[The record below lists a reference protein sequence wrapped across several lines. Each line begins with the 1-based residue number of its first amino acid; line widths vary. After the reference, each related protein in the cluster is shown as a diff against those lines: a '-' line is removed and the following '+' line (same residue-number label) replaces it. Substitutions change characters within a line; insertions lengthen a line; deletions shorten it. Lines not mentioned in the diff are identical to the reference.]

1 MTGDENP
8 DLSEPTIV
16 GEKLTSELALDF
28 SQTARVLFG
37 AGDVGE
43 TLNQVVN
50 LAVATIEA
58 CDFAGIFLVKGGELE
73 TTAHTD
79 PLVLEVDELQQRFGE
94 GPCIDAVT
102 HGVTLYAD
110 EFADDPRWLEFGP
123 QAAAKGIRSVLA
135 VPLFGNGTLGAL
147 NLYARF
153 RQAFGVVDRA
163 RGLLLAALG
172 GLAASAARTHE
183 DEARRAEN
191 LQAALVTR
199 ELIGQ
204 AQGILIER
212 ERITA
217 DQAFGILRQASQHLN
232 IKLRE
237 VAQDLVDTGER
248 PDIGTNDSQPTGGGT

>member
-1 MTGDENP
+1 VTGGD
-8 DLSEPTIV
+8 DSDFSESANLR
-16 GEKLTSELALDF
+16 EELTSELALDF
-28 SQTARVLFG
+28 SQTARALFE
-37 AGDVGE
+37 AGDVAE
-43 TLNQVVN
+43 TLNQVTN
-50 LAVATIEA
+50 LAVVTIEA
-58 CDFAGIFLVKGGELE
+58 CDFAGVFLVKAGELE
-73 TTAHTD
+73 TAAHTD
-79 PLVLEVDELQQRFGE
+79 PLVVEIDELQQRFGE
-94 GPCIDAVT
+94 GPCLDAVT

-110 EFADDPRWLEFGP
+110 ELADDSRWSEFGP
-123 QAAAKGIRSVLA
+123 EAVARGIRSVLA
-135 VPLFGNGTLGAL
+135 VPLLGDGTVGAL

-153 RQAFGVVDRA
+153 RQAFGAVDRA
-163 RGLLLAALG
+163 RGVLLAALG

-217 DQAFGILRQASQHLN
+217 DQAFGVLRQASQHLN

-237 VAQDLVDTGER
+237 VAQNLVDTGER
-248 PDIGTNDSQPTGGGT
+248 PDIGGNRSP

>member
-1 MTGDENP
+1 MTGGEKSDF
-8 DLSEPTIV
+8 SEPAIV

-28 SQTARVLFG
+28 SQTARVLMG

-43 TLNQVVN
+43 TLTQVAN
-50 LAVATIEA
+50 LAIVTIEA
-58 CDFAGIFLVKGGELE
+58 CEFAGIFLIKGGELE

-79 PLVLEVDELQQRFGE
+79 PLVLEVDELQRRFGE
-94 GPCIDAVT
+94 GPCLDAVNQ
-102 HGVTLYAD
+102 GVTFYAD
-110 EFADDPRWLEFGP
+110 ELADDPRWSEFGP
-123 QAAAKGIRSVLA
+123 EAVTRGIQSVLA

-147 NLYARF
+147 NLYSRF

-172 GLAASAARTHE
+172 GVSASAARAHE

-237 VAQDLVDTGER
+237 VAQNLVDTGER
-248 PDIGTNDSQPTGGGT
+248 PDIGTKDSP

>member
-1 MTGDENP
+1 VTGGESP
-8 DLSEPTIV
+8 EFSEPAIV

-43 TLNQVVN
+43 TLSQVAK
-50 LAVATIEA
+50 LAVVTIEA
-58 CDFAGIFLVKGGELE
+58 CEFAGIFLVKRGGLE
-73 TTAHTD
+73 STAHTD
-79 PLVLEVDELQQRFGE
+79 PLVLELDELQRRFGE
-94 GPCIDAVT
+94 GPCLDAVT

-110 EFADDPRWLEFGP
+110 ELSDDPRWSEFGP
-123 QAAAKGIRSVLA
+123 EAMARGIRSVLA
-135 VPLFGNGTLGAL
+135 VPLLGDGTLGAL

-163 RGLLLAALG
+163 RGLLLAAMG

-237 VAQDLVDTGER
+237 VAQNLVDTGER
-248 PDIGTNDSQPTGGGT
+248 PDIGPSDSP

>member
-1 MTGDENP
+1 MTDGESP
-8 DLSEPTIV
+8 DLDDSAIV
-16 GEKLTSELALDF
+16 GERLTSGLALDF

-43 TLNQVVN
+43 TLNQVTN
-50 LAVATIEA
+50 LSVVTIEA
-58 CDFAGIFLVKGGELE
+58 CDFAGIFLVKGGEFE
-73 TTAHTD
+73 TAAHTD
-79 PLVLEVDELQQRFGE
+79 SLLVEVDELQRRFRE
-94 GPCIDAVT
+94 GPCIDAFT
-102 HGVTLYAD
+102 QGITIYA
-110 EFADDPRWLEFGP
+110 EELADDPRWLEFGP
-123 QAAAKGIRSVLA
+123 EAVARGIRSVLA
-135 VPLFGNGTLGAL
+135 VPLFGDGTLGAL

-153 RQAFGVVDRA
+153 GQAFGVVDRA

-172 GLAASAARTHE
+172 GLAVSSARTHE

-217 DQAFGILRQASQHLN
+217 DQAFGILRKASQHLN

-237 VAQDLVDTGER
+237 VAQNLVDTGER
-248 PDIGTNDSQPTGGGT
+248 PDIGTRDVP

>member
-1 MTGDENP
+1 M
-8 DLSEPTIV
+8 
-16 GEKLTSELALDF
+16 
-28 SQTARVLFG
+28 LFG

-43 TLNQVVN
+43 TLNQVAN
-50 LAVATIEA
+50 LAVDTIEA

-73 TTAHTD
+73 TTAHSD
-79 PLVLEVDELQQRFGE
+79 ALVVEVDELQRRFGE
-94 GPCIDAVT
+94 GPCLDAVT
-102 HGVTLYAD
+102 SGVTFYAD
-110 EFADDPRWLEFGP
+110 ELADDPRWPEFGP
-123 QAAAKGIRSVLA
+123 EAVDRGIGSVLA

-172 GLAASAARTHE
+172 GLAASAARIHE
-183 DEARRAEN
+183 DEARRAAN

-212 ERITA
+212 DRITA

-237 VAQDLVDTGER
+237 VAQNLIDTGER
-248 PDIGTNDSQPTGGGT
+248 PDIGTNESP